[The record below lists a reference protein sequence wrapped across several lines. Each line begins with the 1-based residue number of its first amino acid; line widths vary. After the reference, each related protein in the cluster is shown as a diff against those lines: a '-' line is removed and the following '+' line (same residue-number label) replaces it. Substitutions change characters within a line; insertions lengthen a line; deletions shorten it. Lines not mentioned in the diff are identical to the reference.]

1 MNPQTKTTNA
11 WVLTRLLA
19 AFFAFSAFG
28 KLTGAEEAV
37 KGFESMKLNRSHL
50 LLAGIVEVSA
60 MILFIIPRTGVIG
73 LLLLMAYLGATVLAH
88 LQLGYPIYL
97 NLAIAIAAIL
107 IGNLLF
113 PEIGN
118 RLLGK

>member
-1 MNPQTKTTNA
+1 MNPQTKTTIG
-11 WVLTRLLA
+11 WVLTGLLA
-19 AFFAFSAFG
+19 AFLTFSAFG

-37 KGFESMKLNRSHL
+37 KGFESMKLNQSHL
-50 LLAGIVEVSA
+50 LLAGIVEISA
-60 MILFIIPRTGVIG
+60 VILFIIPRTGVIG
-73 LLLLMAYLGATVLAH
+73 LLLMMAYLGATVLAH

-97 NLAIAIAAIL
+97 NLAIAIAAVL
-107 IGNLLF
+107 IGNLRF

>member
-1 MNPQTKTTNA
+1 MNPQTKTTIG
-11 WVLTRLLA
+11 WVLTGLLA
-19 AFFAFSAFG
+19 AFLTFSAFG

-37 KGFESMKLNRSHL
+37 KGFESMKLNQSHL
-50 LLAGIVEVSA
+50 LLAGIVEISA
-60 MILFIIPRTGVIG
+60 VILFIIPRTGVIG
-73 LLLLMAYLGATVLAH
+73 LLLMMAYLGATVIAH

-97 NLAIAIAAIL
+97 NLAIAIAAVL
-107 IGNLLF
+107 IGNLRF